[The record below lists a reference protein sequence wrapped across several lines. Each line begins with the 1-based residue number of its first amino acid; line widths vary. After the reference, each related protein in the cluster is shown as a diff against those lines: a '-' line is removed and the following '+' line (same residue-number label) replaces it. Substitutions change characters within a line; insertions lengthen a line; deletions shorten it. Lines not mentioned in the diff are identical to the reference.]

1 MVTVRRLNESDLSAA
16 VAIIDTCWPDG
27 ETSNEA
33 GHEIKASFMLHH
45 PGVIAQKWCGAFV
58 NGELI
63 GVSAWSHSGF
73 ASDTYALC
81 WAAVHPDHRHQ
92 GINTA
97 MLDYRLTEIYRYH
110 GETPYNVIVNTWD
123 NKMYRLRGF
132 VSAIPNP
139 LALAEGRCIL
149 LATFDPPVDNT

>member
-1 MVTVRRLNESDLSAA
+1 MVRVRRLNESDIAAA
-16 VAIIDTCWPDG
+16 VAIIDLCWPDG
-27 ETSNEA
+27 VTASDARNEI
-33 GHEIKASFMLHH
+33 EASFKLHH